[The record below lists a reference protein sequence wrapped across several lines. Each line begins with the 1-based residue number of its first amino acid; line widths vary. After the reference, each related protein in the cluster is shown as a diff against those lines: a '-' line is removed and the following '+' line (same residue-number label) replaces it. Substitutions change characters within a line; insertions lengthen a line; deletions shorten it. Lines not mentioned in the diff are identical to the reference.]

1 MNKEQNNAIHRAAQR
16 LERRPLPQDFEA
28 RVMTRIERSQ
38 RREELQEQM
47 LFATGC
53 IATVGVLVWAA
64 LRYIPALDFGFARDF
79 TDRIGTLFT
88 PDTSLFTPDTS
99 FDWQL
104 PSLLKDL
111 HLADYGVLYF
121 FAVVLCSLMLLD
133 TLIRQRIRLK
143 EQAKSE
149 K

>member
-1 MNKEQNNAIHRAAQR
+1 M
-16 LERRPLPQDFEA
+16 
-28 RVMTRIERSQ
+28 
-38 RREELQEQM
+38 
-47 LFATGC
+47 
-53 IATVGVLVWAA
+53 LVWAA

-88 PDTSLFTPDTS
+88 PDLS
-99 FDWQL
+99 FDWRL
-104 PSLLKDL
+104 PSPLKDL

>member
-1 MNKEQNNAIHRAAQR
+1 MNKEQNNAIYRASHR
-16 LERRPLPQDFEA
+16 LECKPLPQEFEA
-28 RVMTRIERSQ
+28 RVMARIERSQ

-47 LFATGC
+47 LFAAGC
-53 IATVGVLVWAA
+53 IVTVGMLVWAA

-79 TDRIGTLFT
+79 ADKIGTLFT
-88 PDTSLFTPDTS
+88 TDHS
-99 FDWQL
+99 FDWRL

-133 TLIRQRIRLK
+133 TFIRQRIRLK
-143 EQAKSE
+143 EQAKNE

>member
-1 MNKEQNNAIHRAAQR
+1 MNKEQNNAIYRASHR
-16 LERRPLPQDFEA
+16 LECKPLPQEFEA
-28 RVMTRIERSQ
+28 RVMARIERSQ
-38 RREELQEQM
+38 RREELQEQI

-53 IATVGVLVWAA
+53 IVTVGTLVWAA
-64 LRYIPALDFGFARDF
+64 VRYIPALDFGFAVDF
-79 TDRIGTLFT
+79 ADKIGSLLT
-88 PDTSLFTPDTS
+88 PAFS
-99 FDWQL
+99 FDWRL

-143 EQAKSE
+143 EQAKNE

>member
-28 RVMTRIERSQ
+28 RVMARIERSQ

-53 IATVGVLVWAA
+53 IVTVGVLVWAA
-64 LRYIPALDFGFARDF
+64 LRYIPTLDFGFAVDF
-79 TDRIGTLFT
+79 ADKIGTLFT
-88 PDTSLFTPDTS
+88 TDLS
-99 FDWQL
+99 FDWRL

-143 EQAKSE
+143 EQAKNE

>member
-28 RVMTRIERSQ
+28 RVMARIERSQ
-38 RREELQEQM
+38 RREELQEQI

-53 IATVGVLVWAA
+53 IVTVGVLVWAA

-88 PDTSLFTPDTS
+88 TDHS

>member
-1 MNKEQNNAIHRAAQR
+1 MNKEQNNAIYRAAQK
-16 LERRPLPQDFEA
+16 LERRPLPQDFEV
-28 RVMTRIERSQ
+28 RVMARIERSQ

-47 LFATGC
+47 LFTAGC
-53 IATVGVLVWAA
+53 IVTVGALVWAA
-64 LRYIPALDFGFARDF
+64 LRYIPTLDIGFATDF
-79 TDRIGTLFT
+79 ADKIGSLLT
-88 PDTSLFTPDTS
+88 PNFS

-104 PSLLKDL
+104 PSLAKDL

-133 TLIRQRIRLK
+133 TFIRQRIRLK
-143 EQAKSE
+143 EQAKNE

>member
-1 MNKEQNNAIHRAAQR
+1 MNKEQNNAIYRAAQR
-16 LERRPLPQDFEA
+16 LERKPLPQDFEA
-28 RVMTRIERSQ
+28 RVMARIERSQ
-38 RREELQEQM
+38 RREELQEQI

-53 IATVGVLVWAA
+53 IVTVGVLVWAA

-79 TDRIGTLFT
+79 TDRIGTLLT
-88 PDTSLFTPDTS
+88 PDIS

-143 EQAKSE
+143 EQAKNE